1 MGVALHNHDRGSEVL
16 DAFILF
22 HNIPP
27 MKTLSM
33 LPSGTSRSLGIP
45 NRRGGNAW
53 STTSKTIV
61 CPAKIRARLLQ
72 NDFRPHAGRSTV
84 ITTANT
90 TTVKTTPSFHSW
102 FNPITSEAAIA
113 EAVSPN
119 KTTHS
124 RIADFFCP
132 IIRNLSSL
140 CTLGTHFGTP
150 SKLPRR

>member
-22 HNIPP
+22 HNIPA
-27 MKTLSM
+27 MKTFSM
-33 LPSGTSRSLGIP
+33 PPIGTSRSLGIAK
-45 NRRGGNAW
+45 RRGGNAW
-53 STTSKTIV
+53 SITSKTIV

-72 NDFRPHAGRSTV
+72 NDFRPHAGRSPE

-90 TTVKTTPSFHSW
+90 TTVKTTASFHSW

-113 EAVSPN
+113 QAVSPN
-119 KTTHS
+119 KMTHS

-132 IIRNLSSL
+132 IIPNLSNSYTL
-140 CTLGTHFGTP
+140 CTLPGG
-150 SKLPRR
+150 